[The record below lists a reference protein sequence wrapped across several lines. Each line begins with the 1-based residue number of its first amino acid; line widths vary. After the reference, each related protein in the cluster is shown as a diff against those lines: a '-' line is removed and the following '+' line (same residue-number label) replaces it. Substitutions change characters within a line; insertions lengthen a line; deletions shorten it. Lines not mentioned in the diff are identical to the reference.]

1 MARSTAEPIVHWLSL
16 PTDPRIPVCGARVV
30 AAASL
35 LVTFV
40 REVGTPHLEPG
51 GEGEWISDGLGSTV
65 SSFFWE
71 IAYLT
76 RMSPFKPKVVR
87 TKDITLDLLKIVGR
101 VGSSVRIV
109 GPPKSGR

>member
-65 SSFFWE
+65 SPFFWE
-71 IAYLT
+71 IADLT
-76 RMSPFKPKVVR
+76 RMLPFKPKVAR
-87 TKDITLDLLKIVGR
+87 SNITPSKLFEAIGWD
-101 VGSSVRIV
+101 GSPI
-109 GPPKSGR
+109 